1 MGYIPY
7 LPPIPNN
14 GGGGGSPYVP
24 PIGGGNGSPYN
35 LPPITNNTP
44 IGGGNGSP
52 YILTPIPINPNNPPY
67 NLPTIPNNPTLSSS
81 NQSGDLTYRQLLD
94 AYNATRAQGEK
105 TYTPNSN
112 QTDNALTAGIKDFGA
127 WVIFLVFVLVFLYI
141 IATGETPLNT
151 LIKMGKNGTLI
162 PVPV

>member
-7 LPPIPNN
+7 LPPVPSD
-14 GGGGGSPYVP
+14 GGGTPYVP

-35 LPPITNNTP
+35 LPPITNNP
-44 IGGGNGSP
+44 PLSP
-52 YILTPIPINPNNPPY
+52 SKQPA
-67 NLPTIPNNPTLSSS
+67 
-81 NQSGDLTYRQLLD
+81 DLTYQQLID
-94 AYNATRAQGEK
+94 AYNATRAPGEK
-105 TYTPNSN
+105 PYTPNSN
-112 QTDNALTAGIKDFGA
+112 QTDNALTGGIKDFGA

-141 IATGETPLNT
+141 IATGETPTNT